1 MSLARRL
8 PELEPGSDWFW
19 TSGEDGVLRIQH
31 CPHCDRYQQPPMPRC
46 TACGSEQVGPR
57 TVSGRGQVVSFTV
70 NHEKWLPELPVPFV
84 FAVVELEE
92 QAELYLF
99 TNIAGPID
107 PVQVGMAVH
116 VTFEQ
121 HEDVWL
127 PMFEAARA

>member
-1 MSLARRL
+1 LSLARRL

-19 TSGEDGVLRIQH
+19 TSGADGVLRIQH

-46 TACGSEQVGPR
+46 TVCGNEQVGPR

-107 PVQVGMAVH
+107 AVQVGMAVH

-127 PMFEAARA
+127 PMFEATHG